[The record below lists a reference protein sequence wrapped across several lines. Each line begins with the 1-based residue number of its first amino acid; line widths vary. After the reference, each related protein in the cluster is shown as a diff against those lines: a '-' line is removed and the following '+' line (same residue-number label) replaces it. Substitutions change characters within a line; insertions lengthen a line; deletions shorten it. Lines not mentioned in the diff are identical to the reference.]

1 MGLSVRHILTL
12 GAVLGLS
19 GCSFAT
25 DALFPLFGEDEETAA
40 PVAAPAM
47 TPPPTSTASEFR
59 PAPVAPMAP
68 VGMTAMNTGTFVNQK
83 VSQFS
88 GELGQLRQTLAVRNN
103 QLEAIRSQTVSNASA
118 YHGMVGGIKSRLQV
132 GTTPGNPNLMGQWRS
147 SQEQLNR
154 IEGDIS
160 NMNQLAAQVAAD
172 SAMSSYLLD
181 SVRAAYGLT
190 GAVDDDHR
198 RLRGLEDEVNQ
209 TTVTIE
215 RLLGELNTDIGRQ
228 QQFVANERE
237 NLMELA
243 GDINSGQLYGSQ
255 QAASAG
261 PQMASAAPGDF
272 SQRRPLVVI
281 RFDRQDVAYE
291 PALYQAVSR
300 ALERRP
306 DAIFDL
312 VAVSPGSGS
321 QNLSSGSARRNA
333 EQVLQ
338 SLSGMGLPSDRVML
352 SAMASPT
359 AQSAEVHIYVR

>member
-1 MGLSVRHILTL
+1 
-12 GAVLGLS
+12 
-19 GCSFAT
+19 
-25 DALFPLFGEDEETAA
+25 
-40 PVAAPAM
+40 
-47 TPPPTSTASEFR
+47 
-59 PAPVAPMAP
+59 
-68 VGMTAMNTGTFVNQK
+68 
-83 VSQFS
+83 
-88 GELGQLRQTLAVRNN
+88 
-103 QLEAIRSQTVSNASA
+103 
-118 YHGMVGGIKSRLQV
+118 
-132 GTTPGNPNLMGQWRS
+132 
-147 SQEQLNR
+147 
-154 IEGDIS
+154 
-160 NMNQLAAQVAAD
+160 
-172 SAMSSYLLD
+172 MSSYLLD
-181 SVRAAYGLT
+181 SVRAAYSLT
-190 GAVDDDHR
+190 GAIDDDHR
-198 RLRGLEDEVNQ
+198 RLRSLEDEVNQ

-215 RLLGELNTDIGRQ
+215 RLLNELTTDIGRQ
-228 QQFVANERE
+228 QQFVASERE

-255 QAASAG
+255 QTTSSS

-333 EQVLQ
+333 EQVLG
-338 SLSGMGLPSDRVML
+338 SLAGMGLPSDRVML

-359 AQSAEVHIYVR
+359 AQSSEVHIYVR